1 MALSKELRKHVRQVI
16 GPALAVTLF
25 AYFAYHAVEGDRG
38 LLAWVKLSQ
47 EVDATQAQLTKITG
61 IRERLEHET
70 SLLRSQALD
79 PDMLDERARA
89 QLGVVR
95 SDEMILVVPAEQE
108 HRSDAAPASGRL
120 LALVIGDR
128 E

>member
-1 MALSKELRKHVRQVI
+1 MALPKEIRKHVRQVI

-47 EVDATQAQLTKITG
+47 EIDTTQAQLTKITG

-70 SLLRSQALD
+70 SLLRSEALD

-89 QLGVVR
+89 QLGVIR
-95 SDEMILVVPAEQE
+95 RDEMIVVMPSEWE

-120 LALVIGDR
+120 LALAIGNR